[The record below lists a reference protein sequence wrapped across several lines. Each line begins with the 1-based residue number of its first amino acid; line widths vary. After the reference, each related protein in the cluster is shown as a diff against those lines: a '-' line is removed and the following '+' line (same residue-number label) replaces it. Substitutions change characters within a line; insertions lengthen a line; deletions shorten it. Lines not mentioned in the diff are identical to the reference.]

1 MKTPFFIITFI
12 LSITA
17 FSQTQEVIAN
27 GSAAI
32 PPPPP
37 PTFDESVDTI
47 PVMEDEP
54 EILSI
59 EDEPE
64 ILSIDDSIVFFAD
77 VEHKPIFP
85 GCENLAS
92 DEDGLMSCFVQNLIH
107 FIGEEFKYPEEA
119 RNIGIEGKIFV
130 EFIIDESGNIGHMK
144 ILRSVDPHLDQ
155 EALRVVQK
163 LPRMARPAYMN
174 GKPARIKFVLPINAR
189 L

>member
-12 LSITA
+12 LTITA
-17 FSQTQEVIAN
+17 SSQTQEVIAN

-37 PTFDESVDTI
+37 PTFDEMVDTL
-47 PVMEDEP
+47 PV
-54 EILSI
+54 I
-59 EDEPE
+59 EDGPDT
-64 ILSIDDSIVFFAD
+64 IDDSIVYFAD

-92 DEDGLMSCFVQNLIH
+92 DEDGLMTCFVQNLIH

-130 EFIIDESGNIGHMK
+130 EFIIDERGDIGHVK

>member
-17 FSQTQEVIAN
+17 SSQTQEVIAN

-32 PPPPP
+32 PPPLP

-47 PVMEDEP
+47 PVMEDGP
-54 EILSI
+54 
-59 EDEPE
+59 D
-64 ILSIDDSIVFFAD
+64 ILSIDDSIVYFAD

-107 FIGEEFKYPEEA
+107 FIGEEFKFPEEA

-130 EFIIDESGNIGHMK
+130 EFIIDERGDIGHVK